1 MELQTLMRES
11 VPLKFSVMRKGDQL
25 TVVVQP
31 DPEVEDNASAAYE
44 AETMETFSFFVTYE
58 TVQTLH
64 VAVKGSSPADAKA
77 RLYRTLDE
85 QPEGLMSAIEGAEV
99 QSMGPVSV
107 KIVGTPAQ
115 PDYTI
120 E

>member
-1 MELQTLMRES
+1 MIFKELQTLMRES

-31 DPEVEDNASAAYE
+31 DPE